1 MNGKFYT
8 FRWLAAFAV
17 MLVLALNAVGLLT
30 IRGDLRELSST
41 KRQGTIWAA
50 NQLEFELLRFSKSLA
65 LFISN
70 DPDVTAEDVRFR
82 FDILWSRQSV
92 ASLNMEEAEQDGL
105 SDEALGVQRFARLL
119 RETEDAVMNLEDG
132 DTEDAQA
139 LLNLFA
145 AYSEPLHDYT
155 IQVKDEQA
163 ALDLA
168 AREEIWYLSQLTVA
182 FGGAL
187 GVGSVFLAA
196 LFFADSRHQRR
207 ISAENL
213 RLFEQSQAAYRA
225 KVEFHSTVSHELR
238 TPLTSIKGVL
248 GFFCGGALGELSEKA
263 KEMSNI
269 AYANSNKLEALIND
283 IMDSV
288 KSERDEW
295 SFNFLEIDLIPIVEE
310 SINSISE
317 YRTNR
322 TVRFINNFELWVLVF
337 TDSTRIDQAI
347 SNLRSNAMKFSDEG
361 TDVVVTVDKIGDV
374 VRLSVC
380 DHGMG
385 IPEEFKPR
393 VFEKFAQANSSDT
406 RSAGGTGLGLSITK
420 RIVEWHGGTISFKT
434 AEGVGTTFVIE
445 LPLRRADGKGQAGHI
460 AA

>member
-1 MNGKFYT
+1 
-8 FRWLAAFAV
+8 
-17 MLVLALNAVGLLT
+17 
-30 IRGDLRELSST
+30 
-41 KRQGTIWAA
+41 
-50 NQLEFELLRFSKSLA
+50 
-65 LFISN
+65 
-70 DPDVTAEDVRFR
+70 
-82 FDILWSRQSV
+82 
-92 ASLNMEEAEQDGL
+92 
-105 SDEALGVQRFARLL
+105 
-119 RETEDAVMNLEDG
+119 
-132 DTEDAQA
+132 
-139 LLNLFA
+139 
-145 AYSEPLHDYT
+145 
-155 IQVKDEQA
+155 
-163 ALDLA
+163 
-168 AREEIWYLSQLTVA
+168 
-182 FGGAL
+182 
-187 GVGSVFLAA
+187 
-196 LFFADSRHQRR
+196 
-207 ISAENL
+207 
-213 RLFEQSQAAYRA
+213 
-225 KVEFHSTVSHELR
+225 
-238 TPLTSIKGVL
+238 
-248 GFFCGGALGELSEKA
+248 
-263 KEMSNI
+263 MSNI

-322 TVRFINNFELWVLVF
+322 TVRFINNFDGEVF
-337 TDSTRIDQAI
+337 VFADSTRIDQAI
-347 SNLRSNAMKFSDEG
+347 SNLISNAMKFSDEG